1 MKKSILGLLVL
12 VSMLFAANSSE
23 QITQSGFSF
32 MPKVIFHFTYKIL
45 SPLLNPNL
53 RKKLSSL
60 YNRIK
65 SFRIIQ
71 KNMTGVSN
79 Q

>member
-1 MKKSILGLLVL
+1 
-12 VSMLFAANSSE
+12 
-23 QITQSGFSF
+23 

-53 RKKLSSL
+53 RTKLSSL